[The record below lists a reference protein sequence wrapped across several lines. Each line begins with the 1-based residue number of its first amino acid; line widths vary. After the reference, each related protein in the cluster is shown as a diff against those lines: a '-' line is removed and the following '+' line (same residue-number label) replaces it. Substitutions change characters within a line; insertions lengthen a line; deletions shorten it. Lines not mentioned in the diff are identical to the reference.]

1 MNKSLFIPM
10 TRGLEVRNTTT
21 MDTVTMLA
29 TGLWLGSGTHS
40 CGAASGM
47 PLMEAEA
54 SIWNKITYIYIYIR
68 KGGRG
73 EGGEGGWSCHD
84 FWPKTATS
92 RKIPNR
98 HFRQTFL
105 VLNLSVFFKKIGSR
119 VETPMY
125 QNHDS

>member
-54 SIWNKITYIYIYIR
+54 SIWNKITYIYIYQKGR

-73 EGGEGGWSCHD
+73 GRGMVLPRFLAQNCNIQEDSKSPFQAD
-84 FWPKTATS
+84 FLGPQFECVFQKDWVES
-92 RKIPNR
+92 RNTHVSK
-98 HFRQTFL
+98 
-105 VLNLSVFFKKIGSR
+105 S
-119 VETPMY
+119 
-125 QNHDS
+125 